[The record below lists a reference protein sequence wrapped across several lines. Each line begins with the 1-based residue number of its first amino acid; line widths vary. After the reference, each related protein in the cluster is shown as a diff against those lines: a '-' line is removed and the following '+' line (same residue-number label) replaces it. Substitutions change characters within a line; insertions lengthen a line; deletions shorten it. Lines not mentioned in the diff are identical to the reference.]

1 MQGHWKYCSLLPFAL
16 CGSPASLLRW
26 PEVVCHS
33 TLWKRMPRII
43 HTFSVSPFRGIP
55 FVSSVCF
62 LQIGCCYLSRGLGS
76 AWPGWKYI
84 FLPMGQ
90 KYLFVVRKYYAVH
103 KILSWLMNQ
112 YSKLFSVIS
121 LGMWGSS
128 RSSEFRHSENYFP
141 IASLVCWIPDRR
153 LSVMIATAEFNFSD
167 SHASTSFSVCSSL
180 CTYIGSTRCGGR
192 WMMSKHNVHMQCM
205 WLRGSWGPHFAQV
218 CSAVKAAAVW
228 CMHYTAKYWA
238 PLLWTLWQLAG
249 FL

>member
-1 MQGHWKYCSLLPFAL
+1 MLSTRYFHGLWINTANSFQLYLWE
-16 CGSPASLLRW
+16 CGVL
-26 PEVVCHS
+26 PEV
-33 TLWKRMPRII
+33 LK
-43 HTFSVSPFRGIP
+43 
-55 FVSSVCF
+55 
-62 LQIGCCYLSRGLGS
+62 
-76 AWPGWKYI
+76 
-84 FLPMGQ
+84 
-90 KYLFVVRKYYAVH
+90 
-103 KILSWLMNQ
+103 
-112 YSKLFSVIS
+112 
-121 LGMWGSS
+121 
-128 RSSEFRHSENYFP
+128 FRHSENYFP